1 MKKKNGFTLAELL
14 GVIVIIILL
23 LLLVFPSIINQ
34 LKEGKNNI
42 SNAVEQLIFNSAGN
56 YIDANPNTYPPK
68 ANKTYCLSLK
78 QLVDAGEISETLLID
93 EKGKTLDL
101 EKKIEVKVQNQKK
114 SYQMNDQCTE

>member
-14 GVIVIIILL
+14 GVIIIMALL

-34 LKEGKNNI
+34 MKEGNTTI
-42 SNAVEQLIFNSAGN
+42 SSAVEQLIFNSAGN
-56 YIDANPNTYPPK
+56 YIDEHPNNYPLGT
-68 ANKTYCLSLK
+68 NKTYCLTLK

-101 EKKIEVKVQNQKK
+101 NKKVQVTIQNQKK
-114 SYQMNDQCTE
+114 SYNMNDECRE